1 TPFAVDAFSYG
12 PVPGV
17 QLYFLTH
24 FHSDHYRGL
33 SKRWQGGPIVCT
45 PVTARLAH
53 MCLGVDQRPTLP
65 TTHHPPPVSPLQPH
79 PPSYHTLV
87 PTPSAIS
94 PRAFLS
100 ATILHTGDF
109 RACDAMCTYRHL
121 FPGAAVDRLYLDT
134 TYCHPR
140 YTYPHFTLFFP
151 PFTHPLFTCATPP
164 FAPPS
169 HPPSALLCSRS
180 FPDQQQVI
188 DYAVAVAVAADKA
201 ERRAGGRVLFVVG
214 AYSIGKE
221 RLFLAIAQA
230 LQESIFCL
238 PRHHRLLHALQWPAL
253 SSRLTRDA
261 ASSPLH
267 VLPLGQLRAHQHRMD
282 KHATRL
288 LRHLKRIVAQQESN
302 HPSPVIG
309 NEQRLNDAPATSTK
323 DPLLSEAQRSALI
336 PAPTAFPTLAAAIA
350 AAASGT
356 SSSRSKD
363 PSQRAMMPPPS
374 SRPSKSPRPSATN
387 VSRRAAVAVASSSR
401 SASLDARNAVA
412 FPTLRG
418 SDSSVKQQC
427 NSRGVSSR
435 ESSDSAQD
443 SCRNEEPN
451 AWAMQN
457 GEATPAGD
465 AGERS
470 GRRSTL
476 QSGIASN
483 AASDRAALKARPASK
498 KRPRAAI
505 SLEIPGRN
513 RVTSGSEPAVRQPPA
528 VQLLQYLQSLLV
540 ARPKSQEQQKEQR
553 EQLAALNA
561 LTMDL
566 LVENVVLAMTNSGGG
581 GGGDA
586 SGTVAAATDEK
597 LRGCGDGSNLP
608 ESPPPADAA
617 WTHVDAPRANEAASG
632 GNGFDKDDAWNA
644 AVTDGANSL
653 DSSSAACASASAAVA
668 VILLAA
674 SAVSSSAV
682 AQAPHS
688 TVSPAASA
696 RLLSPSAPVP
706 PLVSPL
712 LPSANE
718 TPSAPPMFPR
728 LESIAEAPTPV
739 ETSNE
744 RVMVVDQTA
753 DAASGNDPSATE
765 GREVSLS
772 EVPGVSWDELLKS
785 MQDQSEDIIASSG
798 CGISSD
804 IPSLDDKVLVD
815 KEAGEPELERS
826 ASGGG
831 TESADMKQM
840 QELLADLLQ
849 SPDLLEASA
858 PAGSSGYGC
867 DSAYGRSL
875 DPWMQSLADS
885 ADEYMMDAD
894 GSEPSLKRLRLLPAY
909 SALT

>member
-1 TPFAVDAFSYG
+1 MFF
-12 PVPGV
+12 
-17 QLYFLTH
+17 
-24 FHSDHYRGL
+24 
-33 SKRWQGGPIVCT
+33 C
-45 PVTARLAH
+45 AR
-53 MCLGVDQRPTLP
+53 
-65 TTHHPPPVSPLQPH
+65 
-79 PPSYHTLV
+79 
-87 PTPSAIS
+87 
-94 PRAFLS
+94 
-100 ATILHTGDF
+100 
-109 RACDAMCTYRHL
+109 
-121 FPGAAVDRLYLDT
+121 
-134 TYCHPR
+134 
-140 YTYPHFTLFFP
+140 
-151 PFTHPLFTCATPP
+151 
-164 FAPPS
+164 
-169 HPPSALLCSRS
+169 
-180 FPDQQQVI
+180 
-188 DYAVAVAVAADKA
+188 
-201 ERRAGGRVLFVVG
+201 
-214 AYSIGKE
+214 
-221 RLFLAIAQA
+221 
-230 LQESIFCL
+230 
-238 PRHHRLLHALQWPAL
+238 
-253 SSRLTRDA
+253 TRIHEANDNNE
-261 ASSPLH
+261 
-267 VLPLGQLRAHQHRMD
+267 QHRMD

-457 GEATPAGD
+457 GEATPAGA

-505 SLEIPGRN
+505 SLEIPGSDSSDNPSLNALSNSPRSLRQECGASVSPRSRN
-513 RVTSGSEPAVRQPPA
+513 RVTSGSEPAARQPPA

-566 LVENVVLAMTNSGGG
+566 LVENVVLAMTYSGGG

-831 TESADMKQM
+831 TESADMKQI

>member
-1 TPFAVDAFSYG
+1 
-12 PVPGV
+12 
-17 QLYFLTH
+17 
-24 FHSDHYRGL
+24 
-33 SKRWQGGPIVCT
+33 
-45 PVTARLAH
+45 
-53 MCLGVDQRPTLP
+53 
-65 TTHHPPPVSPLQPH
+65 
-79 PPSYHTLV
+79 
-87 PTPSAIS
+87 
-94 PRAFLS
+94 
-100 ATILHTGDF
+100 
-109 RACDAMCTYRHL
+109 
-121 FPGAAVDRLYLDT
+121 
-134 TYCHPR
+134 
-140 YTYPHFTLFFP
+140 
-151 PFTHPLFTCATPP
+151 
-164 FAPPS
+164 
-169 HPPSALLCSRS
+169 
-180 FPDQQQVI
+180 
-188 DYAVAVAVAADKA
+188 
-201 ERRAGGRVLFVVG
+201 
-214 AYSIGKE
+214 
-221 RLFLAIAQA
+221 
-230 LQESIFCL
+230 
-238 PRHHRLLHALQWPAL
+238 
-253 SSRLTRDA
+253 
-261 ASSPLH
+261 
-267 VLPLGQLRAHQHRMD
+267 QHRMD

-309 NEQRLNDAPATSTK
+309 NEQRLNDAPVTSTK
-323 DPLLSEAQRSALI
+323 DPVLSEAQRSALI

-356 SSSRSKD
+356 TSSRSKD

-374 SRPSKSPRPSATN
+374 SRPSKSPRPFATA
-387 VSRRAAVAVASSSR
+387 VSRRAAAAAASSSR

-427 NSRGVSSR
+427 NSTGVSSR

-443 SCRNEEPN
+443 SCRNEDPN
-451 AWAMQN
+451 ASAMNN
-457 GEATPAGD
+457 GEATPASA

-470 GRRSTL
+470 GRRSTP
-476 QSGIASN
+476 QSGTAPN
-483 AASDRAALKARPASK
+483 AASDRAALPKARPASK

-505 SLEIPGRN
+505 SLEIPGSDSCNNPVPNALSNSPRSLRQERGASVSPRSRN
-513 RVTSGSEPAVRQPPA
+513 RGTGCSEPAVRQPPA

-586 SGTVAAATDEK
+586 SGAVAAATDEK

-617 WTHVDAPRANEAASG
+617 WTHVDAPRVNKAASG
-632 GNGFDKDDAWNA
+632 CNGFDKDDAWNA
-644 AVTDGANSL
+644 VVTDGANSL
-653 DSSSAACASASAAVA
+653 DSSAAACASASAAVA

-688 TVSPAASA
+688 TVSPGASAA

-712 LPSANE
+712 SPSANE

-728 LESIAEAPTPV
+728 LESIAEASSPV
-739 ETSNE
+739 ETSDE
-744 RVMVVDQTA
+744 RVMAVEQTV
-753 DAASGNDPSATE
+753 DAACDNDPAAAE
-765 GREVSLS
+765 GRETLLS
-772 EVPGVSWDELLKS
+772 DLPGVSWEELLKS
-785 MQDQSEDIIASSG
+785 VQDQSGDVIASSG
-798 CGISSD
+798 CGIGSD

-815 KEAGEPELERS
+815 KEAGEPVLERS

-849 SPDLLEASA
+849 SPDLLEVSA
-858 PAGSSGYGC
+858 PAGSSGYSC
-867 DSAYGRSL
+867 DGAYGRSL

-885 ADEYMMDAD
+885 ADECMMDAD
-894 GSEPSLKRLRLLPAY
+894 CTEPSLKRLRLLPAY